1 MKGKMLITVLTIPVL
16 LLSTVS
22 TSAVTQ
28 KVMWGKTELKQ
39 GQIGKVT
46 VLSPTP
52 IYQYNPDHLLSKLD
66 RTLNK
71 SEEYRVYSM
80 KEFDAGYYGLGGG
93 LFVEKSNAVK
103 YETPSKYKLTLLEQ
117 QSHPE
122 SAGKVYPDG
131 WAAPVLESAWSP
143 NQAINFE
150 TLQNELGFT
159 GDGHFFDIQENPQVI
174 VVNGGSEGNE
184 VTIKFYMWNAPSME
198 QGYRIPV
205 VAKEL
210 FKLYFGND
218 ATRVWKYF
226 NTGNI
231 PDHFTANGRSV
242 KATANDLEGSL
253 YLYVGK
259 KILQND
265 G

>member
-1 MKGKMLITVLTIPVL
+1 MKGKMLITVLMIPVL
-16 LLSTVS
+16 LLSTLS

-28 KVMWGKTELKQ
+28 KVMWGKTELKL

-46 VLSPTP
+46 IVSPTP
-52 IYQYNPDHLLSKLD
+52 IYQYNPDHILSKLN

-71 SEEYRVYSM
+71 NEEYRVYSF
-80 KEFDAGYYGLGGG
+80 KELDAGYYGLGSG
-93 LFVEKSNAVK
+93 LFVKKSNTVK
-103 YETPSKYKLTLLEQ
+103 YETPSRSKLALLEQ

-122 SAGKVYPDG
+122 LAGKVYPDG
-131 WAAPVLESAWSP
+131 WVAPVLKSAWSP
-143 NQAINFE
+143 NHATNFK

-159 GDGHFFDIQENPQVI
+159 GDGHFFNIQEESQAIEVS
-174 VVNGGSEGNE
+174 GDSGENE
-184 VTIKFYMWNAPSME
+184 VTIKFYLWNAPSME

-218 ATRVWKYF
+218 ATRVWNYF

-242 KATANDLEGSL
+242 KATAIDLEGSL
-253 YLYVGK
+253 YLYVGRNNNS
-259 KILQND
+259 ND
-265 G
+265 S